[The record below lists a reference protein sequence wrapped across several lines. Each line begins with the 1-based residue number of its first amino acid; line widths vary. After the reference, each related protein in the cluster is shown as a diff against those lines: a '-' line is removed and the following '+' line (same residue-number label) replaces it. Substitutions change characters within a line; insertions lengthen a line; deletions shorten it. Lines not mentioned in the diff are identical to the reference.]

1 MGLLLLALAAT
12 APPAAADFRY
22 VAPPADTGTGPSADA
37 GANAVEIDESA
48 AGAGSGPRTRLPDA
62 PPEAGAAGGAHAEDP
77 APAAGRPADGS
88 ASVPGPTVWHVRRG
102 EMLRTALARWGARA
116 EVEVTFLTDRRYR
129 LDGAAAFEGSFADAA
144 DALFRA
150 LGHLPHPPAG
160 ALSKEGATLAVTH
173 RSRAQPE
180 QARPEQTQPEQAQP
194 EQAQPEQAQPEGV
207 NP

>member
-1 MGLLLLALAAT
+1 MTGAAALVLAMLAA
-12 APPAAADFRY
+12 ALPAAADFRY
-22 VAPPADTGTGPSADA
+22 VAPPADTGTGPSAGA

-48 AGAGSGPRTRLPDA
+48 AGAG
-62 PPEAGAAGGAHAEDP
+62 AGAQTGPPVAAPETGGPSADT
-77 APAAGRPADGS
+77 GR
-88 ASVPGPTVWHVRRG
+88 TVWHVRRG
-102 EMLRTALARWGARA
+102 ETLRTALARWGARA
-116 EVEVTFLTDRRYR
+116 EVEVMVLTDRRYR

-180 QARPEQTQPEQAQP
+180 QARPEQAQP
-194 EQAQPEQAQPEGV
+194 EQAQPEQAQPGGV

>member
-1 MGLLLLALAAT
+1 MTGLLLLGVAVA

-22 VAPPADTGTGPSADA
+22 VAPPADAGTGPPAGA
-37 GANAVEIDESA
+37 GANPVGIDERA
-48 AGAGSGPRTRLPDA
+48 AGAGSGTRTRLTDA
-62 PPEAGAAGGAHAEDP
+62 PESEPAGGAHAEDP

-88 ASVPGPTVWHVRRG
+88 ASGPGPTIWHVRRG

-160 ALSKEGATLAVTH
+160 ALSKEGATLAVSH
-173 RSRAQPE
+173 RSR
-180 QARPEQTQPEQAQP
+180 TQLQGEHP
-194 EQAQPEQAQPEGV
+194 
-207 NP
+207 

>member
-1 MGLLLLALAAT
+1 MTGLLLLGVAVAA
-12 APPAAADFRY
+12 PHAAADFRY

-48 AGAGSGPRTRLPDA
+48 ADAGAGARTQLPDA
-62 PPEAGAAGGAHAEDP
+62 PPEAGAAGGAHAADP

-129 LDGAAAFEGSFADAA
+129 LDGAAAFEGSLADAA
-144 DALFRA
+144 DALFHA

-160 ALSKEGATLAVTH
+160 AVSKDGAGLAVTH
-173 RSRAQPE
+173 RSRALPQ
-180 QARPEQTQPEQAQP
+180 QAQPEQTQPEQAQP
-194 EQAQPEQAQPEGV
+194 EQAQPEGV

>member
-1 MGLLLLALAAT
+1 MTGAVAVVLAMLAAP
-12 APPAAADFRY
+12 PPAAADFRY
-22 VAPPADTGTGPSADA
+22 VAPPADTGTGPRAGA
-37 GANAVEIDESA
+37 GANPVEIDESA
-48 AGAGSGPRTRLPDA
+48 AGAGSGTRTRLPDA
-62 PPEAGAAGGAHAEDP
+62 PESGAAGGAHAEDP

-88 ASVPGPTVWHVRRG
+88 ASGPGPTIWHVRRG

-173 RSRAQPE
+173 RSRALPQ
-180 QARPEQTQPEQAQP
+180 QAQP